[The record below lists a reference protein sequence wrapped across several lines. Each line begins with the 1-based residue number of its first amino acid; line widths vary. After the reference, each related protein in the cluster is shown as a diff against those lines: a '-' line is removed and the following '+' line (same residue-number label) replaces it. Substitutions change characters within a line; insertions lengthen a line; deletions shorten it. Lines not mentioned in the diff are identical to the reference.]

1 MVELNLNVI
10 LEEAE
15 MKRLLLVISI
25 VFIILTFM
33 GAGFVLWNQGRVN
46 AGYAVIPMVLSL
58 VFLAAYRGKK

>member
-46 AGYAVIPMVLSL
+46 AGYAVIPMVLGL